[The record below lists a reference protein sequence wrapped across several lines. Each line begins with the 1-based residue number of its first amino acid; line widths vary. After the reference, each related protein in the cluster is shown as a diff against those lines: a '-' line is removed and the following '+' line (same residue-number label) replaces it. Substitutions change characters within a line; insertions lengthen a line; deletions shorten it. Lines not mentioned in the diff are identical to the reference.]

1 MRVGRPKM
9 SGAKAGRSWSL
20 DDSLS
25 ASSVRASQ
33 GFHMYRFIPSTFK

>member
-9 SGAKAGRSWSL
+9 SAAKVGRSWSL

-25 ASSVRASQ
+25 ATAKPIYPELHKETGGRPK
-33 GFHMYRFIPSTFK
+33 H